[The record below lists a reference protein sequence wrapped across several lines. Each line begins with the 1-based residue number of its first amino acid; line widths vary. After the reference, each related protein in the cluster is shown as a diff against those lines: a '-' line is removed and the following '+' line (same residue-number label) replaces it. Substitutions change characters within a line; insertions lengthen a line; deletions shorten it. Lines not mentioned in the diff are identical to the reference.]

1 MTSQW
6 RVAVV
11 PVYLVLALLMG
22 GASAAGIL
30 ANMLLQLLAIPIIA
44 WALLTQ
50 RTTPMSRPSRQM
62 LVVALL
68 LLLLLV
74 VQMIPLPPA
83 IWTIF
88 RGRGEIVAGYEAL
101 GIDLPWLPISVVP
114 NLTLAS
120 TLWLLPALAVLL
132 GIVRIGAFR
141 PLWIAV
147 AIIGVTIA
155 AIAWGAVQRSG
166 NEAAY
171 LYEITNYGF
180 ATGFFSNANH
190 LATLLMVTIP
200 FIAAVYLSARGKSR
214 SAQRDS
220 ALLVLLAGSAGVM
233 IVGIAINGSLA
244 GLGLSVPVIAASGLM
259 LLSRKRKLPAWIP
272 LPLILLTLAGLFVI
286 FSRPLG
292 NNLTTDDARISPVSR
307 YTSFSNTLHAASDFF
322 PIGSGAGSFNT
333 VYPMYEE
340 PSTMTTTYVNHAHS
354 DILEIALETGL
365 PGLLLLA
372 AFLIWWIRR
381 AVAIWRLPEP
391 DEFARAATI
400 ATAAIMAHSL
410 VDYPLRTAAISATF
424 AACCALMAEPR
435 PYTAR
440 RAAEKV
446 SKARHLS
453 AD

>member
-1 MTSQW
+1 MSRQW
-6 RVAVV
+6 RAAVV
-11 PVYLVLALLMG
+11 PVYLILILLLG
-22 GASAAGIL
+22 GASAAGFF
-30 ANMLLQLLAIPIIA
+30 ANMLLQWLAIPIIGGA
-44 WALLTQ
+44 ILTQ
-50 RTTPMSRPSRQM
+50 RTTPMSRASRQ
-62 LVVALL
+62 LVFIALL
-68 LLLLLV
+68 LLALLLI
-74 VQMIPLPPA
+74 QILPLPPA
-83 IWTIF
+83 IWMLF
-88 RGRGEIVAGYEAL
+88 PGRGEIIEGYQAL

-114 NLTLAS
+114 NLTVAS

-132 GIVRIGAFR
+132 GITRIGAFR
-141 PLWIAV
+141 PLWIAA

-166 NEAAY
+166 NDAAY
-171 LYEITNYGF
+171 IYEITNYGV

-190 LATLLMVTIP
+190 LATLLMVAMP
-200 FIAAVYLSARGKSR
+200 FIAAVYLAARGRSR

-220 ALLVLLAGSAGVM
+220 ALLVLLVGAIGVM
-233 IVGIAINGSLA
+233 VVGIAINGSLA
-244 GLGLSVPVIAASGLM
+244 GIGLSVPVLAASGLM
-259 LLSRKRKLPAWIP
+259 LLSRKRKIP
-272 LPLILLTLAGLFVI
+272 FWAPIPLILITVVGLFVI

-292 NNLTTDDARISPVSR
+292 NNLTTADARVSPISR
-307 YTSFSNTLHAASDFF
+307 YTSFSNTLSAARDFF

-333 VYPMYEE
+333 IYPMYEE

-354 DILEIALETGL
+354 DIIEIALDMGL

-372 AFLIWWIRR
+372 LFLVWWFRR
-381 AVAIWRLPEP
+381 AAVIWRAPEP

-400 ATAAIMAHSL
+400 ATAAIIAHSL

-435 PYTAR
+435 PFSGR
-440 RAAEKV
+440 REVEKT